1 MEYVRES
8 KHSMKCQGKSH
19 FTKMVINKGPLF
31 AKFDGEKIQLLG
43 TK

>member
-1 MEYVRES
+1 MEYIRES
-8 KHSMKCQGKSH
+8 KHSMKCQGKKN

-31 AKFDGEKIQLLG
+31 GKFDGDKTQLLG